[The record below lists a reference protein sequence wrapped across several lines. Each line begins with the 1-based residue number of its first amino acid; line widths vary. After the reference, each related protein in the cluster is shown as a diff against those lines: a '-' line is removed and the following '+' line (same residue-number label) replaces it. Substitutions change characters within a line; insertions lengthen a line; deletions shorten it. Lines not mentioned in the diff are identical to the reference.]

1 MIGKLIFFLIPIL
14 GIFYPLVRFL
24 PRLYDWLMRSRVAR
38 IYGELRFLED
48 EIMIARSSGRDTHE
62 MIARLNRLEKQ
73 ANDLRIPPTYASM
86 LYMLRHHIELVREN
100 LKRPTG

>member
-38 IYGELRFLED
+38 IYHPPPK
-48 EIMIARSSGRDTHE
+48 MTHGV
-62 MIARLNRLEKQ
+62 MT
-73 ANDLRIPPTYASM
+73 P
-86 LYMLRHHIELVREN
+86 
-100 LKRPTG
+100 